1 LYYTIDY
8 YKTSFHFIELEL
20 DILKKTRVNH
30 IRILYSKREIVFGFF
45 LSFLSRS
52 LWRWIFIGRLFNVY
66 QMQSSWMFIL
76 FCVHLFATSKL
87 RRSSLSLFLSISTV
101 WCFQL
106 SLKKEKKNYFDN
118 LCLNLLN
125 FRFSMFSLVQC
136 CTSVCGFFEVIFLIC
151 QRKKII
157 IRYFDLK
164 FVCQLG

>member
-1 LYYTIDY
+1 MYYTIDY

-106 SLKKEKKNYFDN
+106 SLKKEKKKLFWQFMFESVEFPIFDVFSCTMLYFR
-118 LCLNLLN
+118 L
-125 FRFSMFSLVQC
+125 RFFWSYL
-136 CTSVCGFFEVIFLIC
+136 
-151 QRKKII
+151 
-157 IRYFDLK
+157 FDLPK
-164 FVCQLG
+164 KKKL